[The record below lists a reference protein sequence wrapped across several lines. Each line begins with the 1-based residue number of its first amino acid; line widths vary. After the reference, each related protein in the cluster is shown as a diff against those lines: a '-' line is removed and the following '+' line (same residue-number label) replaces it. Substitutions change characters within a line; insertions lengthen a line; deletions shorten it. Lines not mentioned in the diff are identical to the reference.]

1 MKEGGHLNT
10 RTSSRILKSI
20 LILVILGSVLTL
32 VLPVAAPAVPQ
43 EAVDPYARHLAAL
56 HERLPGP
63 GFTVVEAAPFVV
75 IGDESPEVVRQR
87 ARQTVGWAVSKLKE
101 SYFTED
107 PSVIIDVWLFKDRES
122 YEKNVAELWG
132 ETPSTPFGYYSSRHR
147 ALVMNIS
154 TGSGTLVH
162 EIVHPFME
170 ANFPDCPDWFNEGL
184 ASLYEQC
191 GEDEKGRIR
200 GATNWRLE
208 GLQKAIRSG
217 RLQTFEQLTSR
228 QFYGDDDGTNYT
240 MARYLCY
247 YLQEQGKLRGFYREL
262 VANSSTDPSGYL
274 TLAKCLGS
282 DDMSDFQREWEA
294 YVMKLRF

>member
-1 MKEGGHLNT
+1 M
-10 RTSSRILKSI
+10 
-20 LILVILGSVLTL
+20 LGSVLTL
-32 VLPVAAPAVPQ
+32 VMPASAPAVPQ
-43 EAVDPYARHLAAL
+43 QQSVDPYTRHLEAL
-56 HERLPGP
+56 RKRLPGS

-87 ARQTVGWAVSKLKE
+87 ARQTVGWAVEKLKE

-122 YEKNVAELWG
+122 YENNLARLWG
-132 ETPSTPFGYYSSRHR
+132 ETPSTPFGYYSSRRR

-191 GEDEKGRIR
+191 GEDEQGRIH
-200 GATNWRLE
+200 GFTNWRLE
-208 GLQKAIRSG
+208 GLQKAIRGG

-228 QFYGDDDGTNYT
+228 NFYGDDDGTNYA

-247 YLQEQGKLRGFYREL
+247 YLQQQGKLRGFYRDL
-262 VANSSTDPSGYL
+262 VTNSSADPSGYL
-274 TLAKCLGS
+274 TLQKCL
-282 DDMSDFQREWEA
+282 DRPDMEDFQSEWES
-294 YVMKLRF
+294 YVMKLRS

>member
-1 MKEGGHLNT
+1 MEEGEDLNA
-10 RTSSRILKSI
+10 RTSSRFLKSV
-20 LILVILGSVLTL
+20 LLLVILGSVLTL
-32 VLPVAAPAVPQ
+32 VLPAPAPAVPQ
-43 EAVDPYARHLAAL
+43 EAVDPFTRHVEAL
-56 HERLPGP
+56 HKRLPGP
-63 GFTVVEAAPFVV
+63 GFTVVEASPFVV

-87 ARQTVGWAVSKLKE
+87 ARQTVGWAVRKLKE
-101 SYFTED
+101 SYFTQD

-122 YEKNVAELWG
+122 YEKNVAELWA

-170 ANFPDCPDWFNEGL
+170 TNFPDCPDWFNEGL

-191 GEDEKGRIR
+191 GEDEHGRIH
-200 GATNWRLE
+200 GSTNWRLE
-208 GLQKAIRSG
+208 GLQKAIRDG

-228 QFYGDDDGTNYT
+228 NFYGDDEGTNYA

-247 YLQEQGKLRGFYREL
+247 YLQEQGKLQGFYRDL
-262 VANSSTDPSGYL
+262 VANSSADPSGYL
-274 TLAKCLGS
+274 TLGKCLGYP
-282 DDMSDFQREWEA
+282 DMEAFQSEWEA

>member
-1 MKEGGHLNT
+1 MNAQ
-10 RTSSRILKSI
+10 TSSRIFKSI
-20 LILVILGSVLTL
+20 LILTILGTALTL
-32 VLPVAAPAVPQ
+32 VVPAPAPAVPQ
-43 EAVDPYARHLAAL
+43 EVVDPYTRHMESLRL
-56 HERLPGP
+56 RLPGP

-75 IGDESPEVVRQR
+75 IGDESPEVVRRR
-87 ARQTVGWAVSKLKE
+87 ARQTVGWAVKKLKE
-101 SYFTED
+101 SYFSED
-107 PSVIIDVWLFKDRES
+107 PSEIIDVWLFKDRES
-122 YEKNVAELWG
+122 YEKHVAELWN
-132 ETPSTPFGYYSSRHR
+132 EVPSTPYGYYSSRHR

-191 GEDEKGRIR
+191 GEDEQGRIR

-228 QFYGDDDGTNYT
+228 QFYGDDDGTNYA

-262 VANSSTDPSGYL
+262 VANCSTDPSGYL
-274 TLAKCLGS
+274 TLAECLGHP
-282 DDMSDFQREWEA
+282 DMTDFQREWEA
-294 YVMKLRF
+294 YVLKLRF